1 MNKYF
6 KKGIVLAI
14 VGIMTLGMGTTVFAE
29 EKGNTTTTGT
39 GLNTSATSI
48 SDTSTIT
55 LQKDYVNGSE
65 SQQNTNSPAETF
77 TFTIERYGLWNVG
90 DAGNGQATYT
100 KATMPTFSNNST
112 TGSKNTFTIEASIGA
127 AGTTSA
133 NKPSVQLP
141 VPTYEAVGDYWYK
154 VTETDN
160 NTAGVIYGTNDR
172 ETENTTS
179 ANGAHKRVYYIHVQV
194 TNGESEGAYIRTV
207 TLHKTAPDVTSVTTN
222 AAYETWYSNK
232 NTEGQNDKK
241 VADIQNK
248 YYAGSLNITKK
259 VTGNAGDKN
268 ELFQVTVTFKNESK
282 ANMNSDITYKN
293 FYDPN
298 GNLTKD
304 ATSLSWTDTVETSG
318 TTTTHSNKTKEVIFY
333 VKDDTTVTFNNIPY
347 GVTYTITETQPSDD
361 KYTHSFHYEAYT
373 DGKSNQDNAV
383 TFDNVLLAADGVT
396 EESTDTSN
404 TAAKKWNEAKATGSI
419 SDDSDTITI
428 TNNKISVIDI
438 GVMISDAPYVA
449 LLLLIGIVVVVFIR
463 KKSIIEE

>member
-6 KKGIVLAI
+6 KKGIALAI
-14 VGIMTLGMGTTVFAE
+14 VGMMTFGMGTTVFAE
-29 EKGNTTTTGT
+29 TGGGTTTGT
-39 GLNTSATSI
+39 GLNTSMTDI
-48 SDTSTIT
+48 SDTSAIT
-55 LQKDYVNGSE
+55 LQKDYVNGSDL
-65 SQQNTNSPAETF
+65 QKNTKSPEETF

-90 DAGNGQATYT
+90 DAGNGQAKYN
-100 KATMPTFSNNST
+100 KDNMPTFSNSST
-112 TGSKNTFTIEASIGA
+112 TSPTNTFTIEASIGA

-248 YYAGSLNITKK
+248 YYAGSLNIKK
-259 VTGNAGDKN
+259 TVTGNAGDKN

-304 ATSLSWTDTVETSG
+304 ATSLSWTDTVGTSG
-318 TTTTHSNKTKEVIFY
+318 TNETKTVSFY
-333 VKDDTTVTFNNIPY
+333 VKDGTTVMFDNIPY
-347 GVTYTITETQPSDD
+347 GVTYTVTETQPSDD
-361 KYTHSFHYEAYT
+361 KYTHTFAHE
-373 DGKSNQDNAV
+373 NADDTV
-383 TFDNVLLAADGVT
+383 TFDSVSLAADEVT
-396 EESTDTSN
+396 TESTDTSK
-404 TAAKKWNEAKATGSI
+404 TAAEKWNAAKATGSI

-428 TNNKISVIDI
+428 TNNKTSVIDI
-438 GVMISDAPYVA
+438 GVMTSDAPYVV

>member
-6 KKGIVLAI
+6 KKGIALAI
-14 VGIMTLGMGTTVFAE
+14 VGMMTFGMGTTVFA
-29 EKGNTTTTGT
+29 GT
-39 GLNTSATSI
+39 GGSTTNI
-48 SDTSTIT
+48 PDTSTIT
-55 LQKDYVNGSE
+55 LQKDYVNGSD
-65 SQQNTNSPAETF
+65 SQQNTKSPAETF
-77 TFTIERYGLWNVG
+77 TFTIEQYGLWNVG
-90 DAGNGQATYT
+90 DAENGQAMYT

-141 VPTYEAVGDYWYK
+141 VPTYNAVGDYWYK

-160 NTAGVIYGTNDR
+160 NTAGVIYGTNDS

-194 TNGESEGAYIRTV
+194 TNAETKGEYIRTV
-207 TLHKTAPDVTSVTTN
+207 TLHKTAPGTDVTTN
-222 AAYETWYSNK
+222 AAYEIWYSTNNK

-282 ANMNSDITYKN
+282 ANMKSDITYKN
-293 FYDPN
+293 FY
-298 GNLTKD
+298 KD
-304 ATSLSWTDTVETSG
+304 DGTQTIAATSLGWTDEVVTSD
-318 TTTTHSNKTKEVIFY
+318 TATTHSSETKEVKFY

-347 GVTYTITETQPSDD
+347 GVTYTVTETQPSDD
-361 KYTHSFHYEAYT
+361 KYTHTFEYEKEDVT
-373 DGKSNQDNAV
+373 V
-383 TFDNVLLAADGVT
+383 TFDGVSLAADGVT
-396 EESTDTSN
+396 AEIKDTSK
-404 TAAKKWNEAKATGSI
+404 AVAEKWNAAKATGSI

-428 TNNKISVIDI
+428 TNDKTSVIDI
-438 GVMISDAPYVA
+438 GVMTSDAPYVA

>member
-14 VGIMTLGMGTTVFAE
+14 IGIMTLGMGTTVFAE

-55 LQKDYVNGSE
+55 LQKDYVNGSD
-65 SQQNTNSPAETF
+65 SQENTKSPKETF
-77 TFTIERYGLWNVG
+77 TFTIDQYGLWNVG
-90 DAGNGQATYT
+90 EDGNGQAKYN
-100 KATMPTFSNNST
+100 KDTMPTFSNSST
-112 TGSKNTFTIEASIGA
+112 TPPTNTFTIEASIGA

-133 NKPSVQLP
+133 NKPSVQLT

-154 VTETDN
+154 VTENDN
-160 NTAGVIYGTNDR
+160 NTAGVIYGTNDS
-172 ETENTTS
+172 ETEDTRS

-248 YYAGSLNITKK
+248 YYAGSLNIKK
-259 VTGNAGDKN
+259 TVTGNAGDKN

-383 TFDNVLLAADGVT
+383 TFDNVSLAADEVT
-396 EESTDTSN
+396 TESTDTSK
-404 TAAKKWNEAKATGSI
+404 TAAEKWNAAKATGSI

-428 TNNKISVIDI
+428 TNNKTSVIDI
-438 GVMISDAPYVA
+438 GVMTSDAPYVA

>member
-6 KKGIVLAI
+6 KKGIALAI
-14 VGIMTLGMGTTVFAE
+14 VSMMTFGMGTTVFAE

-55 LQKDYVNGSE
+55 LQKDYVNGSD
-65 SQQNTNSPAETF
+65 SQENTKSPKETF
-77 TFTIERYGLWNVG
+77 TFTIDRYGLWNVG
-90 DAGNGQATYT
+90 ENGNGQAKYT
-100 KATMPTFSNNST
+100 KATMPTFSNS
-112 TGSKNTFTIEASIGA
+112 NTITADKGA
-127 AGTTSA
+127 AGTNPTT
-133 NKPSVQLP
+133 KPSVQLT

-154 VTETDN
+154 VTENDN
-160 NTAGVIYGTNDR
+160 NTAGVIYGTNDS
-172 ETENTTS
+172 ETEDTAS

-248 YYAGSLNITKK
+248 YYAGSLNIKK
-259 VTGNAGDKN
+259 TVTGNAGDKN

-318 TTTTHSNKTKEVIFY
+318 TTTTHSNETIEVIFY

-383 TFDNVLLAADGVT
+383 TFDNVSLAADAVI
-396 EESTDTSN
+396 EEATSG
-404 TAAKKWNEAKATGSI
+404 TAAEKWNEAKATGSI
-419 SDDSDTITI
+419 SDDSDMITI

-438 GVMISDAPYVA
+438 GVMTSDAPYVA

>member
-6 KKGIVLAI
+6 KKGIALAI
-14 VGIMTLGMGTTVFAE
+14 VGMMTFGMGTTVFAE
-29 EKGNTTTTGT
+29 TGGGTTTGT
-39 GLNTSATSI
+39 GLNTSTKDI
-48 SDTSTIT
+48 SDTSAIT

-90 DAGNGQATYT
+90 EDGKGQPKY
-100 KATMPTFSNNST
+100 KPNNMPTFSNSST
-112 TGSKNTFTIEASIGA
+112 TSPTNTFTIEATAGA
-127 AGTTSA
+127 AGTNPTT
-133 NKPSVQLP
+133 KPSVQLT

-154 VTETDN
+154 VTEKDN
-160 NTAGVIYGTNDR
+160 NTAGVIYGTNDS
-172 ETENTTS
+172 ETEDTKS

-248 YYAGSLNITKK
+248 YYAGSLNIKK
-259 VTGNAGDKN
+259 TVTGNAGDKN
-268 ELFQVTVTFKNESK
+268 ELFEVTVTFKNESK

-304 ATSLSWTDTVETSG
+304 ATSLSWTDTVGTSG
-318 TTTTHSNKTKEVIFY
+318 TNETKTVSFY
-333 VKDDTTVTFNNIPY
+333 VKDGTTVTFNNIPY
-347 GVTYTITETQPSDD
+347 GVTYTVAETQPSDD
-361 KYTHSFHYEAYT
+361 KYTHTFAYKNEDVT
-373 DGKSNQDNAV
+373 K
-383 TFDNVLLAADGVT
+383 TFDGVSLAADGVT
-396 EESTDTSN
+396 TESTDTSK
-404 TAAKKWNEAKATGSI
+404 TAAEKWNAAKATGSI

-438 GVMISDAPYVA
+438 GVMTSDAPYVA

>member
-194 TNGESEGAYIRTV
+194 TNAATKGQYIRTV

-293 FYDPN
+293 FYDVN
-298 GNLTKD
+298 GNPTTD
-304 ATSLSWTDTVETSG
+304 ATSLSWTDTVGTSG
-318 TTTTHSNKTKEVIFY
+318 TNETKTVSFY
-333 VKDDTTVTFNNIPY
+333 VKDGTTVMFDNIPY
-347 GVTYTITETQPSDD
+347 GVTYTVTETQPSDD
-361 KYTHSFHYEAYT
+361 KYTHTFAHE
-373 DGKSNQDNAV
+373 NADDTV
-383 TFDNVLLAADGVT
+383 TFDSVSLAADEVT
-396 EESTDTSN
+396 TESTDTSK
-404 TAAKKWNEAKATGSI
+404 TAAEKWNEAKATGSI

-428 TNNKISVIDI
+428 TNNKTSVIDI
-438 GVMISDAPYVA
+438 GVMTSDAPYVA

>member
-6 KKGIVLAI
+6 KKGIALAI
-14 VGIMTLGMGTTVFAE
+14 VGMMTFGMGTTVFAE
-29 EKGNTTTTGT
+29 TGGGTTTGT
-39 GLNTSATSI
+39 GLNTSTKDI
-48 SDTSTIT
+48 SDTSAIT

-65 SQQNTNSPAETF
+65 SQQNTKSPKETF

-90 DAGNGQATYT
+90 ENGNGQAKYS
-100 KATMPTFSNNST
+100 KDNMPTFSNSST
-112 TGSKNTFTIEASIGA
+112 TPPTNTFTIEASIGA

-194 TNGESEGAYIRTV
+194 TNAATKGQYIRTV

-248 YYAGSLNITKK
+248 YYAGSLNIKK
-259 VTGNAGDKN
+259 TVTGNAGDKN

-282 ANMNSDITYKN
+282 ANMKSDITYKN
-293 FYDPN
+293 FYDVD
-298 GNLTKD
+298 GNPTTV
-304 ATSLSWTDTVETSG
+304 ATSLNWTDTVGTSG
-318 TTTTHSNKTKEVIFY
+318 TNTTHTNETKEVKFY

-347 GVTYTITETQPSDD
+347 GVTYEITETQPSDD
-361 KYTHSFHYEAYT
+361 KYTHTFAHE
-373 DGKSNQDNAV
+373 NADVTV
-383 TFDNVLLAADGVT
+383 TFDGVLLTADGVAA
-396 EESTDTSN
+396 ESTDTSK
-404 TAAKKWNEAKATGSI
+404 TAAEKWNEAKATGSI

-428 TNNKISVIDI
+428 TNNKTSVIDI
-438 GVMISDAPYVA
+438 GVMTSDAPYVA

>member
-55 LQKDYVNGSE
+55 LQKDYVNGSD
-65 SQQNTNSPAETF
+65 SQENTKSPKETF

-194 TNGESEGAYIRTV
+194 TNAATKGQYIRTV

-222 AAYETWYSNK
+222 AAYETWYSNNNK

-293 FYDPN
+293 FYDVN
-298 GNLTKD
+298 GNPTTD
-304 ATSLSWTDTVETSG
+304 ATSLSWTDTVGTSG
-318 TTTTHSNKTKEVIFY
+318 TNETKTVSFY
-333 VKDDTTVTFNNIPY
+333 VKDGTTVMFDNIPY
-347 GVTYTITETQPSDD
+347 GVTYTVTETQPSDD
-361 KYTHSFHYEAYT
+361 KYTHTFAHE
-373 DGKSNQDNAV
+373 NADDTV
-383 TFDNVLLAADGVT
+383 TFDSVSLAADEVT
-396 EESTDTSN
+396 TESTDTSK
-404 TAAKKWNEAKATGSI
+404 TAAEKWNAAKATGSI

-428 TNNKISVIDI
+428 TNDKTSVIDI
-438 GVMISDAPYVA
+438 GVMTSDAPYVA

>member
-6 KKGIVLAI
+6 KKGIALAI
-14 VGIMTLGMGTTVFAE
+14 VGMMTFGMGTTVFAE
-29 EKGNTTTTGT
+29 TGGGTTTGT
-39 GLNTSATSI
+39 GLNTSMTDI
-48 SDTSTIT
+48 SDTSAIT
-55 LQKDYVNGSE
+55 LQKDYVNGSDL
-65 SQQNTNSPAETF
+65 QKNTKSPEETF

-90 DAGNGQATYT
+90 DAGNGQAKYN
-100 KATMPTFSNNST
+100 KDNMPTFSNSST
-112 TGSKNTFTIEASIGA
+112 TSPTNTFTIEASIGA

-248 YYAGSLNITKK
+248 YYAGSLNIKK
-259 VTGNAGDKN
+259 TVTGNAGDKN

-304 ATSLSWTDTVETSG
+304 ATSLSWTDTVGTSG
-318 TTTTHSNKTKEVIFY
+318 TNETKTVSFY
-333 VKDDTTVTFNNIPY
+333 VKDGTTVMFDNIPY
-347 GVTYTITETQPSDD
+347 GVTYTVTETQPSDD
-361 KYTHSFHYEAYT
+361 KYTHTFAHE
-373 DGKSNQDNAV
+373 NADDTV
-383 TFDNVLLAADGVT
+383 TFDSVSLAADEVT
-396 EESTDTSN
+396 TESTDTSK
-404 TAAKKWNEAKATGSI
+404 TAAEKWNAAKATGSI

-428 TNNKISVIDI
+428 TNNKTSVIDI
-438 GVMISDAPYVA
+438 GVMTSDAPYVA

>member
-6 KKGIVLAI
+6 KKGIALAI
-14 VGIMTLGMGTTVFAE
+14 VGMMTFGMGTTVFAE
-29 EKGNTTTTGT
+29 TGGGKTTGT
-39 GLNTSATSI
+39 GLNTSTEDI

-55 LQKDYVNGSE
+55 LQKDYVNGSD
-65 SQQNTNSPAETF
+65 SQQNTKSPAETF
-77 TFTIERYGLWNVG
+77 TFTIEQYGLWNVG
-90 DAGNGQATYT
+90 DAENGQAMYT
-100 KATMPTFSNNST
+100 TATMPTFSHNST
-112 TGSKNTFTIEASIGA
+112 TESKNTFTINASIGA

-141 VPTYEAVGDYWYK
+141 VPTYKAVGDYWYK

-160 NTAGVIYGTNDR
+160 NTAGVIYGTNDS
-172 ETENTTS
+172 ETENTIS

-194 TNGESEGAYIRTV
+194 TNAGTKGEYIRTV
-207 TLHKTAPDVTSVTTN
+207 TLHKTAPGKDVTTN
-222 AAYETWYSNK
+222 AAYETWYSTNK

-268 ELFQVTVTFKNESK
+268 ELFEVTVTFKNESK
-282 ANMNSDITYKN
+282 ANMYSDITYEN
-293 FYDPN
+293 FYDGA
-298 GNLTKD
+298 GNPTTG
-304 ATSLSWTDTVETSG
+304 AISLNWTDKVGTSG
-318 TTTTHSNKTKEVIFY
+318 SATTHTNETKEVTFY
-333 VKDDTTVTFNNIPY
+333 VKDGTTVTFNNIPY
-347 GVTYTITETQPSDD
+347 GVTYEITEKQPRDD

-373 DGKSNQDNAV
+373 DGKLNQDNAV
-383 TFDNVLLAADGVT
+383 TFDNVLLAADAVIKEAISGTAT
-396 EESTDTSN
+396 E
-404 TAAKKWNEAKATGSI
+404 KWNAAKATGSI

-428 TNNKISVIDI
+428 TNNKTSVIDI

>member
-55 LQKDYVNGSE
+55 LQKDYVNGSD
-65 SQQNTNSPAETF
+65 SQENTKSPKETF
-77 TFTIERYGLWNVG
+77 TFTIDRYGLWNVG
-90 DAGNGQATYT
+90 ENGNGQAKYS
-100 KATMPTFSNNST
+100 KDNMPTFSNSST
-112 TGSKNTFTIEASIGA
+112 TSPTNTFTIEASIGA

-160 NTAGVIYGTNDR
+160 NTAGVIYGTNDS
-172 ETENTTS
+172 ETEDTKS

-268 ELFQVTVTFKNESK
+268 ELFEVTVTFKNESK
-282 ANMNSDITYKN
+282 ANMKSDITYKN
-293 FYDPN
+293 FYKAD
-298 GNLTKD
+298 GTQTIA
-304 ATSLSWTDTVETSG
+304 ATSLGWTDTVGTSDTAPIHTNETI
-318 TTTTHSNKTKEVIFY
+318 EVTFY

-347 GVTYTITETQPSDD
+347 GVTYTVTETQPSDD
-361 KYTHSFHYEAYT
+361 KYTHTFAHE
-373 DGKSNQDNAV
+373 NADVTV
-383 TFDNVLLAADGVT
+383 TFDGVSLAADEVT
-396 EESTDTSN
+396 TESTDTSK
-404 TAAKKWNEAKATGSI
+404 TAAEKWNAAKATGSI

-438 GVMISDAPYVA
+438 GVMTSDAPYVA

>member
-55 LQKDYVNGSE
+55 LQKDYVNGSD
-65 SQQNTNSPAETF
+65 SQENTKSPKETF
-77 TFTIERYGLWNVG
+77 TFTIDRYGLWNVG
-90 DAGNGQATYT
+90 ENGNGQAKYS
-100 KATMPTFSNNST
+100 KDNMPTFSNSST
-112 TGSKNTFTIEASIGA
+112 TSPTNTFTIEASIGA

-133 NKPSVQLP
+133 NKPSVQLT

-194 TNGESEGAYIRTV
+194 TNAATKGQYIRTV
-207 TLHKTAPDVTSVTTN
+207 TLHKTAPDVARVNTN
-222 AAYETWYSNK
+222 AAYETWYSNNNK

-248 YYAGSLNITKK
+248 YYAGSLNIKK
-259 VTGNAGDKN
+259 TVTGNAGDKN

-282 ANMNSDITYKN
+282 ANMKSDITYKN
-293 FYDPN
+293 FYKAD
-298 GNLTKD
+298 GTQTIA
-304 ATSLSWTDTVETSG
+304 ATSLGWTDTVGTSDTATIHTNETI
-318 TTTTHSNKTKEVIFY
+318 EVTFY

-347 GVTYTITETQPSDD
+347 GVTYEITETRPSDD
-361 KYTHSFHYEAYT
+361 KYTHTFAHE
-373 DGKSNQDNAV
+373 NADVTV
-383 TFDNVLLAADGVT
+383 TFDGVSLAADEVT
-396 EESTDTSN
+396 TESTDTSK
-404 TAAKKWNEAKATGSI
+404 TAAEKWNAAKATGSI

-428 TNNKISVIDI
+428 TNNKTSVIDI
-438 GVMISDAPYVA
+438 GVMTSDAPYVA

>member
-6 KKGIVLAI
+6 KKGIALAI
-14 VGIMTLGMGTTVFAE
+14 VGMMTFGMGTTVFAE
-29 EKGNTTTTGT
+29 TGGGTTTGT
-39 GLNTSATSI
+39 GLNTSTTDI

-55 LQKDYVNGSE
+55 LQKDYVNGSN
-65 SQQNTNSPAETF
+65 SQQNTKSPEETF
-77 TFTIERYGLWNVG
+77 TFMIDRYGLWNVG
-90 DAGNGQATYT
+90 ENGNGQAKYN
-100 KATMPTFSNNST
+100 KDNMPTFSNS
-112 TGSKNTFTIEASIGA
+112 NTITADKGA

-133 NKPSVQLP
+133 NKPSVQLT

-154 VTETDN
+154 VTENDN
-160 NTAGVIYGTNDR
+160 NTAGVIYGTNDS
-172 ETENTTS
+172 ETEDTTS

-194 TNGESEGAYIRTV
+194 TNAAMKGQYIRTV
-207 TLHKTAPDVTSVTTN
+207 TLHKTAPGTDVTTN
-222 AAYETWYSNK
+222 AAYETWYSTNNK

-293 FYDPN
+293 FYDVN
-298 GNLTKD
+298 GNQTTD
-304 ATSLSWTDTVETSG
+304 ATSLSWTDTVSTSG
-318 TTTTHSNKTKEVIFY
+318 TSTTHSSETKEVKFY
-333 VKDDTTVTFNNIPY
+333 VKDGTTVTFDNIPY

-383 TFDNVLLAADGVT
+383 TFDNVSLAADAVI
-396 EESTDTSN
+396 EEATSG
-404 TAAKKWNEAKATGSI
+404 TADEKWNAAKATGSI
-419 SDDSDTITI
+419 SDDSDTVTI
-428 TNNKISVIDI
+428 TNEKTSVIDV
-438 GVMISDAPYVA
+438 GVVTSDAPYVA
-449 LLLLIGIVVVVFIR
+449 LLLLIGVVVVVFIR
-463 KKSIIEE
+463 KKSMIEE

>member
-1 MNKYF
+1 MKKYL
-6 KKGIVLAI
+6 KKGIVVAI
-14 VGIMTLGMGTTVFAE
+14 VGMMTFGMGTTVFAE
-29 EKGNTTTTGT
+29 GTGT
-39 GLNTSATSI
+39 GLNTSTDNI

-77 TFTIERYGLWNVG
+77 TFTIEQYGLWNVG
-90 DAGNGQATYT
+90 DAGNGKATYT
-100 KATMPTFSNNST
+100 EATMPTFSNSST
-112 TGSKNTFTIEASIGA
+112 TSPTNTFTIEATAGA

-133 NKPSVQLP
+133 NKPFVQLP
-141 VPTYEAVGDYWYK
+141 VPTYDAVGDYWYK

-160 NTAGVIYGTNDR
+160 NTAGVIYGTNDS

-194 TNGESEGAYIRTV
+194 TNGATKGAYIRTV
-207 TLHKTAPDVTSVTTN
+207 TLHKTAPDVTRVNTN
-222 AAYETWYSNK
+222 AAYETWYSNNNK

-282 ANMNSDITYKN
+282 ANMKSDITYKN
-293 FYDPN
+293 FYKAD
-298 GNLTKD
+298 GTQTIA
-304 ATSLSWTDTVETSG
+304 ATSLGWTDEVVTSDTATIHTNETI
-318 TTTTHSNKTKEVIFY
+318 EVKFY
-333 VKDDTTVTFNNIPY
+333 VKDDTTVTFDNIPY

-361 KYTHSFHYEAYT
+361 KYTHTFAHE
-373 DGKSNQDNAV
+373 NADVTV
-383 TFDNVLLAADGVT
+383 TFDGVSLAADGVT
-396 EESTDTSN
+396 AENTDTSK
-404 TAAKKWNEAKATGSI
+404 TAAEKWNEAKATGSI
-419 SDDSDTITI
+419 SDDSDTVTI
-428 TNNKISVIDI
+428 TNNKTSVIDI

>member
-6 KKGIVLAI
+6 KKGIALAI
-14 VGIMTLGMGTTVFAE
+14 VGMMTFGMGTTVFAE
-29 EKGNTTTTGT
+29 TGGGTTTGT
-39 GLNTSATSI
+39 GLNTSTKVI

-55 LQKDYVNGSE
+55 LQKDYVNGSNLQE
-65 SQQNTNSPAETF
+65 NTKSPEETF
-77 TFTIERYGLWNVG
+77 TFTIDRYGLWNVG
-90 DAGNGQATYT
+90 EDGNGQAKYN
-100 KATMPTFSNNST
+100 KDNMPTFSNSST
-112 TGSKNTFTIEASIGA
+112 TSPTNTFTIEVNKGA
-127 AGTTSA
+127 AGTNPTT
-133 NKPSVQLP
+133 KPSVQLT

-154 VTETDN
+154 VTENDN
-160 NTAGVIYGTNDR
+160 NTAGVIYGTNDS
-172 ETENTTS
+172 ETEDTTS
-179 ANGAHKRVYYIHVQV
+179 VNGAHKRVYYIHVQV
-194 TNGESEGAYIRTV
+194 TNGATKGDYIRTL

-222 AAYETWYSNK
+222 AAYETWYSNNNK

-248 YYAGSLNITKK
+248 YYAGSLNIKK
-259 VTGNAGDKN
+259 TVTGNAGDKN
-268 ELFQVTVTFKNESK
+268 ELFEVTVTFKNESK

-347 GVTYTITETQPSDD
+347 GVTYTVTETQPSDD
-361 KYTHSFHYEAYT
+361 KYTHTFAHE
-373 DGKSNQDNAV
+373 NADETV
-383 TFDNVLLAADGVT
+383 TFDGVSLAADEVT
-396 EESTDTSN
+396 TESTDTSK
-404 TAAKKWNEAKATGSI
+404 TAAEKWNAAKATGSI

-428 TNNKISVIDI
+428 TNNKTSVIDI
-438 GVMISDAPYVA
+438 GVMTSDAPYVA

>member
-6 KKGIVLAI
+6 KKGIALAI
-14 VGIMTLGMGTTVFAE
+14 VGMMTFGMGTTVFAE
-29 EKGNTTTTGT
+29 TGGGTTTGT
-39 GLNTSATSI
+39 GLNTSMTDI

-55 LQKDYVNGSE
+55 LQKDYVNGSDL
-65 SQQNTNSPAETF
+65 QKNTKSPEETF

-90 DAGNGQATYT
+90 DAGNGQAKYN
-100 KATMPTFSNNST
+100 KDNMPTFSNSST
-112 TGSKNTFTIEASIGA
+112 TSPTNTFTIEASIGA

-222 AAYETWYSNK
+222 AAYETWYSNNNK

-293 FYDPN
+293 FYDVDGKQTTN
-298 GNLTKD
+298 
-304 ATSLSWTDTVETSG
+304 ATSLNWTDTVGTSG
-318 TTTTHSNKTKEVIFY
+318 TDTTHTSETKEVKFY

-347 GVTYTITETQPSDD
+347 GVTYEITETRPSDD
-361 KYTHSFHYEAYT
+361 KYTHTFAHENT
-373 DGKSNQDNAV
+373 DDTVN
-383 TFDNVLLAADGVT
+383 FDSVSLAADEVT
-396 EESTDTSN
+396 TESTDTSK
-404 TAAKKWNEAKATGSI
+404 TAAEKWNAAKATGSI

-428 TNNKISVIDI
+428 TNNKTSVIDI
-438 GVMISDAPYVA
+438 GVMTSDAPYVA
-449 LLLLIGIVVVVFIR
+449 LLLFIGIVVVVFIR

>member
-6 KKGIVLAI
+6 KKGIALAI
-14 VGIMTLGMGTTVFAE
+14 VGMMTFGMGTTVFAE

-55 LQKDYVNGSE
+55 LQKDYVNGSD
-65 SQQNTNSPAETF
+65 SQENTKSPKETF
-77 TFTIERYGLWNVG
+77 TFTIDRYGLWNVG
-90 DAGNGQATYT
+90 EKGNGQAKYS
-100 KATMPTFSNNST
+100 KDNMPTFSDSST
-112 TGSKNTFTIEASIGA
+112 TPPTNTFTIEASIGA

-160 NTAGVIYGTNDR
+160 NTAGVIYGTNDS

-194 TNGESEGAYIRTV
+194 TNGATKGEYIRTV
-207 TLHKTAPDVTSVTTN
+207 TLHKTAPDVTNVITN
-222 AAYETWYSNK
+222 AIYEAWYSNNNK

-248 YYAGSLNITKK
+248 YYAGSLNIKK
-259 VTGNAGDKN
+259 TVTGNAGDKN
-268 ELFQVTVTFKNESK
+268 ELFQVIVTFKNESK
-282 ANMNSDITYKN
+282 ANMYSDITYKN
-293 FYDPN
+293 FYDSA
-298 GNLTKD
+298 GNQTTD
-304 ATSLSWTDTVETSG
+304 ATSLSWTDTVRTSDIA
-318 TTTTHSNKTKEVIFY
+318 TTHTNETKEVQFY
-333 VKDDTTVTFNNIPY
+333 VKDGTTVMFDNIPY
-347 GVTYTITETQPSDD
+347 GVTYTVTETQPSDD
-361 KYTHSFHYEAYT
+361 KYTHTFAHE
-373 DGKSNQDNAV
+373 NADDTV
-383 TFDNVLLAADGVT
+383 TFDNVSLAADKVT
-396 EESTDTSN
+396 AESTTDTSKI
-404 TAAKKWNEAKATGSI
+404 AAEKWDAAKATGSI

-428 TNNKISVIDI
+428 TNNKTSVIDI

>member
-6 KKGIVLAI
+6 KKGIALAI
-14 VGIMTLGMGTTVFAE
+14 VGMMTFGMGTTVFAE
-29 EKGNTTTTGT
+29 TGGGTTTGT
-39 GLNTSATSI
+39 GLNTSTTDI
-48 SDTSTIT
+48 SDTSAIT
-55 LQKDYVNGSE
+55 LQKDYVNGSD
-65 SQQNTNSPAETF
+65 SQENTKSPKETF
-77 TFTIERYGLWNVG
+77 TFTIDQYGLWNVG
-90 DAGNGQATYT
+90 EDGNGQAKYN
-100 KATMPTFSNNST
+100 KDTMPTFSNNST

-154 VTETDN
+154 VTENDN

-194 TNGESEGAYIRTV
+194 TNGATKGAYIRTV

-248 YYAGSLNITKK
+248 YYAGSLNIKK
-259 VTGNAGDKN
+259 TVTGNAGDKN

-347 GVTYTITETQPSDD
+347 GVTYTITETRPSDD
-361 KYTHSFHYEAYT
+361 KYTHTFAHE
-373 DGKSNQDNAV
+373 NADDTV
-383 TFDNVLLAADGVT
+383 TFDSVSLAADEVT
-396 EESTDTSN
+396 TESTDTSK
-404 TAAKKWNEAKATGSI
+404 TAAEKWNAAKATGSI

-428 TNNKISVIDI
+428 TNNKTSVIDI
-438 GVMISDAPYVA
+438 GVMTSDAPYVA

>member
-6 KKGIVLAI
+6 KKGIALAI
-14 VGIMTLGMGTTVFAE
+14 VGMMTFGIGTTVFAE
-29 EKGNTTTTGT
+29 TGGGTTTGT
-39 GLNTSATSI
+39 GLNTSTTDI
-48 SDTSTIT
+48 SDTSAIT

-65 SQQNTNSPAETF
+65 SQQNTKSPAETF

-112 TGSKNTFTIEASIGA
+112 TGFKNTFTIEASIGA

-133 NKPSVQLP
+133 NKPSVQLT

-222 AAYETWYSNK
+222 AAYETWYSNNNK

-248 YYAGSLNITKK
+248 YYAGSLNIKK
-259 VTGNAGDKN
+259 TVTGNAGDKN

-282 ANMNSDITYKN
+282 ANMKSDITYKN
-293 FYDPN
+293 FYKAD
-298 GNLTKD
+298 GTQTIA
-304 ATSLSWTDTVETSG
+304 ATSLGWTDEVVTSDTATIHTNETI
-318 TTTTHSNKTKEVIFY
+318 EVTFY

-383 TFDNVLLAADGVT
+383 TFDNVSLAADAVI
-396 EESTDTSN
+396 EEATSG
-404 TAAKKWNEAKATGSI
+404 TAAEKWNEAKATGSI

-428 TNNKISVIDI
+428 TNNKTSVIDI
-438 GVMISDAPYVA
+438 GVMTSDAPYVA

>member
-6 KKGIVLAI
+6 KKGIALAI
-14 VGIMTLGMGTTVFAE
+14 VGMMTFGMGTTVFAE
-29 EKGNTTTTGT
+29 TGGGTTTGT
-39 GLNTSATSI
+39 GLNTSTTDI
-48 SDTSTIT
+48 SDTSAIT

-100 KATMPTFSNNST
+100 KATMPTFSNSST
-112 TGSKNTFTIEASIGA
+112 TPPTNTFTIEASIGA

-194 TNGESEGAYIRTV
+194 TNAKTRGEYIRTV
-207 TLHKTAPDVTSVTTN
+207 TLHKTAPETGVTTN
-222 AAYETWYSNK
+222 AEYENWYKDN
-232 NTEGQNDKK
+232 NTNISGQNDKK

-248 YYAGSLNITKK
+248 YYAGSLNIKK
-259 VTGNAGDKN
+259 TVTGNAGDKN

-293 FYDPN
+293 FYDVN
-298 GNLTKD
+298 GNQTKV
-304 ATSLSWTDTVETSG
+304 ATPLGWTDTVGTSG
-318 TTTTHSNKTKEVIFY
+318 TNETKTVSFY
-333 VKDDTTVTFNNIPY
+333 VKDGTTVTFNNIPY
-347 GVTYTITETQPSDD
+347 GVTYTVAETQPSDD
-361 KYTHSFHYEAYT
+361 KYTHTFAYKNEDVT
-373 DGKSNQDNAV
+373 K
-383 TFDNVLLAADGVT
+383 TFDGVSLAADGVT
-396 EESTDTSN
+396 TESTDTSK
-404 TAAKKWNEAKATGSI
+404 TAAEKWNAAKATGSI

-438 GVMISDAPYVA
+438 GVMTSDAPYVA

>member
-6 KKGIVLAI
+6 KKGIALAI
-14 VGIMTLGMGTTVFAE
+14 VGMMTFGMGTTVFAE
-29 EKGNTTTTGT
+29 TGGGTTTGT
-39 GLNTSATSI
+39 GLNTSTTDI

-55 LQKDYVNGSE
+55 LQKDYVNGSD
-65 SQQNTNSPAETF
+65 SQQNTKSPAETF

-90 DAGNGQATYT
+90 ENGNGQVKYN
-100 KATMPTFSNNST
+100 KDNMPTFSNSST
-112 TGSKNTFTIEASIGA
+112 TSPTNTFTIEATAGA
-127 AGTTSA
+127 AGTNPTT
-133 NKPSVQLP
+133 KPSVQLT

-154 VTETDN
+154 VTENDN
-160 NTAGVIYGTNDR
+160 NTAGVIYGTNDS
-172 ETENTTS
+172 ETEDTTS

-194 TNGESEGAYIRTV
+194 INGESEGAYIRTV
-207 TLHKTAPDVTSVTTN
+207 TLHKTAPDVARVNTN
-222 AAYETWYSNK
+222 AAYETWYSNNNK

-282 ANMNSDITYKN
+282 ANMKSDITYKN
-293 FYDPN
+293 FYKAD
-298 GNLTKD
+298 GTQTIA
-304 ATSLSWTDTVETSG
+304 ATSLGWTDEVVTSDTATIHTNETI
-318 TTTTHSNKTKEVIFY
+318 EVTFY

-347 GVTYTITETQPSDD
+347 GVTYEITETRPSDD
-361 KYTHSFHYEAYT
+361 KYTHTFAHE
-373 DGKSNQDNAV
+373 NADVTV
-383 TFDNVLLAADGVT
+383 TFDGVSLNADGVT
-396 EESTDTSN
+396 AESTDTSK
-404 TAAKKWNEAKATGSI
+404 TAAEKWNEAKATGSI

-428 TNNKISVIDI
+428 TNNKTSVIDI
-438 GVMISDAPYVA
+438 GVMTSDAPYVA

>member
-6 KKGIVLAI
+6 KKGIALAI
-14 VGIMTLGMGTTVFAE
+14 VGMMTFGMGTTVFAE
-29 EKGNTTTTGT
+29 TGSGT
-39 GLNTSATSI
+39 GLNTSTTDI
-48 SDTSTIT
+48 SDTSAIT

-90 DAGNGQATYT
+90 EDGKG
-100 KATMPTFSNNST
+100 KAKYNEDNMPTFSNS
-112 TGSKNTFTIEASIGA
+112 NTITADKSA

-133 NKPSVQLP
+133 NKPSVQLT

-154 VTETDN
+154 VTEMDN
-160 NTAGVIYGTNDR
+160 NTAGVIYGTNDS
-172 ETENTTS
+172 ETEDTKS

-194 TNGESEGAYIRTV
+194 TNAATKGKYIRTV
-207 TLHKTAPDVTSVTTN
+207 TLHKTAPGTDVTTN
-222 AAYETWYSNK
+222 AEYENWYKDN
-232 NTEGQNDKK
+232 NTNMLGQNDKK

-248 YYAGSLNITKK
+248 YYAGSLNITKE

-282 ANMNSDITYKN
+282 ANMKSDITYEN
-293 FYDPN
+293 FYDN
-298 GNLTKD
+298 DGNQTK
-304 ATSLSWTDTVETSG
+304 AAASLGWEDTVGTSD
-318 TTTTHSNKTKEVIFY
+318 TATTHTEETKKVEFY
-333 VKDDTTVTFNNIPY
+333 VKDGTTVTFNNIPY
-347 GVTYTITETQPSDD
+347 GVTYEITETQPRYD
-361 KYTHSFHYEAYT
+361 KYTHSFHYKAYT

-383 TFDNVLLAADGVT
+383 TFDNVSLAADAVIG
-396 EESTDTSN
+396 EATSG
-404 TAAKKWNEAKATGSI
+404 TAAAKWNAAKATGSI

-428 TNNKISVIDI
+428 TNNKTSVIDI

>member
-6 KKGIVLAI
+6 KKGIALAI
-14 VGIMTLGMGTTVFAE
+14 VGMMTFGMGTTVFAE
-29 EKGNTTTTGT
+29 TGGGTTTGT

-207 TLHKTAPDVTSVTTN
+207 TLHKTAPDVARVNTN
-222 AAYETWYSNK
+222 AAYETWYSNNNK

-268 ELFQVTVTFKNESK
+268 ELFEVTVTFKNESK
-282 ANMNSDITYKN
+282 ANMKSDITYKN
-293 FYDPN
+293 FYN
-298 GNLTKD
+298 GAGKQTID
-304 ATSLSWTDTVETSG
+304 ATPLRWTDEVGTNGTDIKPTEETKKVE
-318 TTTTHSNKTKEVIFY
+318 FY
-333 VKDDTTVTFNNIPY
+333 VKDNTTVTFNNIPY
-347 GVTYTITETQPSDD
+347 GVTYTVTETQPSDD
-361 KYTHSFHYEAYT
+361 KYTHTFAHENADDT
-373 DGKSNQDNAV
+373 VNFDGVS
-383 TFDNVLLAADGVT
+383 LAADGVT
-396 EESTDTSN
+396 AESKDTSK
-404 TAAKKWNEAKATGSI
+404 AVAEKWNAAKATGSI

-428 TNNKISVIDI
+428 TNDKTSVIDI
-438 GVMISDAPYVA
+438 GVMTSDAPYVA

>member
-6 KKGIVLAI
+6 KKGIALAI
-14 VGIMTLGMGTTVFAE
+14 VGMMTFGMGTTVFA
-29 EKGNTTTTGT
+29 GTGGGTTTGT

-55 LQKDYVNGSE
+55 LQKDYVNGSD
-65 SQQNTNSPAETF
+65 SQENTKSPKETF
-77 TFTIERYGLWNVG
+77 TFTIDRYGLWNVG
-90 DAGNGQATYT
+90 ENGNGQAKYS
-100 KATMPTFSNNST
+100 KDNMPTFSNSST
-112 TGSKNTFTIEASIGA
+112 TPPTNTFTIEASIGA

-133 NKPSVQLP
+133 NKPSVQLT

-154 VTETDN
+154 VTENDN
-160 NTAGVIYGTNDR
+160 NTAGVIYGTNDS

-179 ANGAHKRVYYIHVQV
+179 VNGAHKRVYYIHVQV
-194 TNGESEGAYIRTV
+194 TNTEVTNTETKGQYIRTV
-207 TLHKTAPDVTSVTTN
+207 TLHKTAPGTDVTTN
-222 AAYETWYSNK
+222 AEYENWYKDN
-232 NTEGQNDKK
+232 NTNMRNDKK

-282 ANMNSDITYKN
+282 ANMKSDITYKN
-293 FYDPN
+293 FY
-298 GNLTKD
+298 KD
-304 ATSLSWTDTVETSG
+304 DGTQTIAATSLGWTDEVVTSD
-318 TTTTHSNKTKEVIFY
+318 TATRHSSETKEVKFY

-347 GVTYTITETQPSDD
+347 GVIYTVTETQPSDD
-361 KYTHSFHYEAYT
+361 KYTHTFEYEKEDVT
-373 DGKSNQDNAV
+373 V
-383 TFDNVLLAADGVT
+383 TFDGVSLAADGVT
-396 EESTDTSN
+396 AESKDTSK
-404 TAAKKWNEAKATGSI
+404 AVAEKWNAAKATGSI

-428 TNNKISVIDI
+428 TNDKTSVIDI
-438 GVMISDAPYVA
+438 GVMTSDAPYVA